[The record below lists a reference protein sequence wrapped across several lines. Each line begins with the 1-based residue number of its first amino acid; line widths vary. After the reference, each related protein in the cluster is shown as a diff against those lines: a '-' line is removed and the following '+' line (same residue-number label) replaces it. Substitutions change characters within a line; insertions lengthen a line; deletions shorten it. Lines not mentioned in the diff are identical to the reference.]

1 MSRSSVLEHLSRG
14 IFTFLDPNPTQVRRL
29 IPSAE
34 DILPMPQRIFLED
47 EEATPL
53 VGFPILLSPE
63 LQLVDRA
70 LDDYLAAEV
79 EAQSTFFTRQAFDS
93 KLYSQKWERYRSV
106 IATVLQHA
114 TATGH
119 GTDLAAIFWLLHSQ
133 AIVDRLQ
140 AIPKDLRRQDLNL
153 GRDHGDAVKYKVF
166 FKWVDRI
173 VTLNFDVAQ
182 RLAEEFQKDES
193 DLFPGLLTLMRD
205 NILIFTEDYVSA
217 DLAELASYFTG
228 CLNRDS
234 RDFRQRLDALR
245 RWYQTLA
252 RQDVMVRG
260 VVEHLLQGSVE
271 DDTDSALHHPGF
283 VSFLSR
289 HGTYDPDLMLS
300 DQQVKVWE
308 SLLEKLKQFEVLR
321 ALRKMIVPLE
331 RDGEDLV
338 CRDRSMNTTWVGG
351 PSLLRVSDATR
362 PFDFT
367 SPWVIDPVVKRF
379 GLVYDITDFSTTL
392 SLLGR
397 SEVSALDQAF
407 RMTSSF
413 QHRANRI
420 AFALDLT
427 LEKYLG
433 DGAFYSGRQSRRI
446 LAAALRL
453 QRLYPTFVARGF
465 PFDKGLR
472 IALNFG
478 EYRLLPLV
486 TDGGGQGQTYEYFGH
501 GLVELS
507 RLSTGK
513 RTQEIDDFKTYL
525 IAQGYQEA
533 MVNKFFAP
541 MMRRDT
547 ELVNKQDE
555 ARRFYAY
562 INQNGALI
570 NEGMVATEAFVN
582 RLGYFQDLRFGKE
595 QNRGYVALRLEEE
608 GGFLQLG
615 LRKLGIG
622 KFKGLEPVP
631 IYEIIDGDAWDWAS
645 LQEIPSQ
652 SLMSALNRL
661 FVQTMAAKAKNR
673 PRPSSP

>member
-1 MSRSSVLEHLSRG
+1 MPRSSVLDHLSRG
-14 IFTFLDPNPTQVRRL
+14 IFGFLKPDPDNVRRL

-34 DILPMPQRIFLED
+34 EILPRPQRIFLED

-53 VGFPILLSPE
+53 VGFPILLSPG
-63 LQLVDRA
+63 LQHIDNA
-70 LDDYLAAEV
+70 LGEYFDAEI
-79 EAQSTFFTRQAFDS
+79 EAQCAFYTRQAFDS
-93 KLYSQKWERYRSV
+93 KLYAQKWERYRGV
-106 IATVLQHA
+106 IATVLENA

-119 GTDLAAIFWLLHSQ
+119 GTGLAAVFWLLHSQ
-133 AIVDRLQ
+133 AIVDRLHQ
-140 AIPKDLRRQDLNL
+140 IPKDLRRQDLNL
-153 GRDHGDAVKYKVF
+153 GRDHGDAIKYKVF
-166 FKWVDRI
+166 FKWIDRVI
-173 VTLNFDVAQ
+173 ALNFDVAH
-182 RLAEEFQKDES
+182 RLAEDFQKDES
-193 DLFPGLLTLMRD
+193 ELFPGILSLMRD
-205 NILIFTEDYVSA
+205 NILIFTEEYVSP
-217 DLAELASYFTG
+217 DLSELASYFHG
-228 CLNRDS
+228 CLNRDG
-234 RDFRQRLDALR
+234 RDFRQRLQALR
-245 RWYQTLA
+245 NWHERVA
-252 RQDVMVRG
+252 MQDGMIRG
-260 VVEHLLQGSVE
+260 AVDNLLPGDAK
-271 DDTDSALHHPGF
+271 DDPTQALNQAGF

-289 HGTYDPDLMLS
+289 HAGYDEGQLFS
-300 DQQVKVWE
+300 AEQIKVWE

-331 RDGEDLV
+331 QEGDELI

-351 PSLLRVSDATR
+351 PSLLRVSRATR

-367 SPWVIDPVVKRF
+367 APWVIDPVVKRF
-379 GLVYDITDFSTTL
+379 GLVYDITDFSSTL

-420 AFALDLT
+420 AYSLDLT

-433 DGAFYSGRQSRRI
+433 DGAFYSGRQPRQI
-446 LAAALRL
+446 LAAAVRL
-453 QRLYPTFVARGF
+453 QRLYPTFVAHGF

-486 TDGGGQGQTYEYFGH
+486 ADGGQGPSYEYFGH

-525 IAQGYQEA
+525 IAQGYRE
-533 MVNKFFAP
+533 MVVNKFFAP
-541 MMRRDT
+541 MMRRDA

-555 ARRFYAY
+555 ARRFHAY

-570 NEGMVATEAFVN
+570 NEGMVATEAFVT
-582 RLGYFQDLRFGKE
+582 RLGFFTELRFVKE
-595 QNRGYVALRLEEE
+595 QGRGYVAFQLEEE
-608 GGFLQLG
+608 GGSMRVG
-615 LRKLGIG
+615 VRKLGIG

-631 IYEIIDGDAWDWAS
+631 VYEIVDGDGWSWS
-645 LQEIPSQ
+645 ELQEIPSQ
-652 SLMSALNRL
+652 PLMSALNRL
-661 FVQTMAAKAKNR
+661 FVQTMAAKAKMK
-673 PRPSSP
+673 PTPSAR